1 MYDKEGSVLR
11 IETTIN
17 KTEDFRVYRAK
28 QGDPGGEKTW
38 RPLQRSVGELWRRAQ
53 VSAAANRRYLEA
65 LASVTDKTPAG
76 QASAGVCRAVVK
88 DGRRH
93 RALNPWSEKDAA
105 LLAAVSRGE
114 YTINGLRNR
123 DLRRQLW
130 PKTGDPRTE
139 RRRAGAGT
147 RQLRLL
153 RAHGLLR
160 KVSGTHRY
168 VVTEG
173 GRKIITA
180 LLAARQADVEQ
191 LTALA
196 A

>member
-1 MYDKEGSVLR
+1 M
-11 IETTIN
+11 
-17 KTEDFRVYRAK
+17 
-28 QGDPGGEKTW
+28 
-38 RPLQRSVGELWRRAQ
+38 GELWRRAQ

-76 QASAGVCRAVVK
+76 QASAGVCPAVVR

-114 YTINGLRNR
+114 YTLNGLRNR

-130 PKTGDPRTE
+130 PKVGTDQEE
-139 RRRAGAGT
+139 RWRAGVVT

-153 RAHGLLR
+153 RAHGLRR

-168 VVTEG
+168 VVSAG

>member
-1 MYDKEGSVLR
+1 M
-11 IETTIN
+11 
-17 KTEDFRVYRAK
+17 
-28 QGDPGGEKTW
+28 
-38 RPLQRSVGELWRRAQ
+38 GELWRRAQ

-76 QASAGVCRAVVK
+76 QASASVCRALVR

-123 DLRRQLW
+123 DVRRHLW
-130 PKTGDPRTE
+130 AKVGTDKAE
-139 RRRAGAGT
+139 RRRAGAVT

-168 VVTEG
+168 VGTEG

-180 LLAARQADVEQ
+180 LRAARQADVEQ

>member
-1 MYDKEGSVLR
+1 M
-11 IETTIN
+11 
-17 KTEDFRVYRAK
+17 
-28 QGDPGGEKTW
+28 
-38 RPLQRSVGELWRRAQ
+38 
-53 VSAAANRRYLEA
+53 
-65 LASVTDKTPAG
+65 
-76 QASAGVCRAVVK
+76 
-88 DGRRH
+88 
-93 RALNPWSEKDAA
+93 
-105 LLAAVSRGE
+105 LAAISRGE
-114 YTINGLRNR
+114 YTLNGLRNR

-130 PKTGDPRTE
+130 PKVGTDQEE
-139 RRRAGAGT
+139 RRRAGVVT

-153 RAHGLLR
+153 RAHGLRR

-168 VVTEG
+168 VVSAG